1 MKDERLCLWQCFV
14 KHLNT
19 LLLCALLNAANTILD
34 QFVFVFLPFFG
45 MFCNIHLFII
55 TESLHDMI
63 LSISAREGLTK
74 ILSDLLAFL
83 LNFHQHNHH
92 QLFSDNDQHTIIVSL
107 TSGTRMPFS
116 MVAKICMPLAEFVIT
131 CKNHLQSQPLWLT
144 R

>member
-45 MFCNIHLFII
+45 MFCNIHLFI

-74 ILSDLLAFL
+74 ILSDLLALIAFL
-83 LNFHQHNHH
+83 LNFYHQKFPH
-92 QLFSDNDQHTIIVSL
+92 NDQHTIIASL

-131 CKNHLQSQPLWLT
+131 CNT
-144 R
+144 TFCT